1 MQKSSPENVYY
12 GEEFDSLQ
20 DNCTEWAGDFR
31 SHGMKV
37 FSDIGLP
44 LERRGN
50 EKWKYTNVGPVAKN
64 KYRIAN
70 SVSLPLDEV
79 KNSAPW
85 HESWT
90 NIVFVNGKFRS
101 DLSNFCNVPGVKL
114 TNISDEIEKKS
125 PSQMISEY
133 LGRTINITDDGFA
146 ALNTAFLSDGV
157 AIEIEKDSVID
168 VPVNIVFFNN
178 GSENTVSHPRVL
190 VVARPNSFASIIE
203 SYVGGSASTTLT
215 NSVSEIFVGEGAQ
228 IRHYR
233 LLSESD
239 QTFDIGYGRVKLD
252 KDSVFNSRTFFK
264 GSDIGRYDLEVLVDG
279 EGASCDLQGLYFT
292 SNSQHM
298 DNFVNIDHS
307 KPNGTSNLFYK
318 GILDGRSK
326 AVFGGTVLVRQ
337 AAQKTDSVQSDKN
350 LLLSPHA
357 EVDSKPALFIYADDV
372 KCAHGATAGNI
383 DADTVFYMRSRG
395 VDIETASKLLIYGFA
410 GEIIDKVEIV
420 PLKEYLEQ
428 IFLNSLPSYRFE
440 F

>member
-1 MQKSSPENVYY
+1 M
-12 GEEFDSLQ
+12 
-20 DNCTEWAGDFR
+20 
-31 SHGMKV
+31 
-37 FSDIGLP
+37 
-44 LERRGN
+44 
-50 EKWKYTNVGPVAKN
+50 
-64 KYRIAN
+64 
-70 SVSLPLDEV
+70 
-79 KNSAPW
+79 
-85 HESWT
+85 
-90 NIVFVNGKFRS
+90 
-101 DLSNFCNVPGVKL
+101 

-190 VVARPNSFASIIE
+190 VVARSNSFASIIE

-252 KDSVFNSRTFFK
+252 KDSVFKSRTFFK

>member
-1 MQKSSPENVYY
+1 MQKSSPENMYY

-20 DNCTEWAGDFR
+20 DNCTEWSGDFR
-31 SHGMKV
+31 SRGMEV
-37 FSDIGLP
+37 FRDIGLP

-64 KYRIAN
+64 KYRVAN
-70 SVSLPLDEV
+70 SVPSSLEEV

-85 HESWT
+85 HESWI
-90 NIVFVNGKFRS
+90 NIVFVNGQYKPELS
-101 DLSNFCNVPGVKL
+101 DQSNVPGIVL
-114 TNISDEIEKKS
+114 TNISNEIEKKD
-125 PSQMISEY
+125 PSEMISEY
-133 LGRTINITDDGFA
+133 LGETINISDDGFA

-157 AIEIEKDSVID
+157 AIEIEKDFVID

-190 VVARPNSFASIIE
+190 VVAKPNSCASVIE
-203 SYVGGSASTTLT
+203 SYVGGSGFTTLT

-228 IRHYR
+228 ISHYR

-239 QTFDIGYGRVKLD
+239 QTFDIGYGRVKLG
-252 KDSVFNSRTFFK
+252 KDSVFNSRSFFK
-264 GSDIGRYDLEVLVDG
+264 GADIGRYDLEILVDG

-395 VDIETASKLLIYGFA
+395 VDLETASKLLIYGFA
-410 GEIIDKVEIV
+410 GEVIDKVEIV